1 MQVSSDRF
9 KRVAAEKLQDK
20 TLRRALTRIHQ
31 KFVVGRTTAIGELE
45 NFDGLR
51 DAAATIRERT
61 LTQLDVHLEHFEKQV
76 QARGGEVCW
85 AVDAA
90 DVNRLLLEI
99 ATRHR
104 VRTIVKSKSMVS
116 EECAVND
123 ALEAQGLE
131 VIETDLGE
139 YILQLAHETP
149 SHIVAPVIHKH
160 KEQIADLFAAKHGR
174 PRKTD
179 IPDLCR
185 EAREVLRP
193 AFLRADM
200 GISGAN
206 FVVAETGSVVLV
218 TNEGNGRLT
227 TTLPRVHVAVTGIE
241 KVVPTLAD
249 LSVLIRILPPSATG
263 QLITNYV
270 SVLTGP
276 KSAGDL
282 DGPEHFYVILVDNG
296 RSRLLGTELQSMLR
310 CIRCGAC
317 MNHCPVYQNIGGH
330 AYGWVYPG
338 PMGSVLT
345 PIFVGLERALDL
357 PQASTLCGECA
368 VVCPVKIPL
377 PDLMRRLRD
386 RQFEAGLRP
395 WRERTALRVWNWLAL
410 HPRVYATVTRLGA
423 WILHRLGGTRGRFRW
438 LPGASGWTSGRDL
451 PAPAGRTFRDLY
463 RADTDNERT

>member
-1 MQVSSDRF
+1 MRLSSDRF
-9 KRVAAEKLQDK
+9 KRVAAEKLRDK
-20 TLRRALTRIHQ
+20 TLQRALGRIQ
-31 KFVVGRTTAIGELE
+31 EKFVIGRATAIGQLE
-45 NFDGLR
+45 DFERLR
-51 DAAATIRERT
+51 ETAATVRERT
-61 LTQLDVHLEHFEKQV
+61 LAQLDTHLERFEKQV
-76 QARGGEVCW
+76 KARGGEVYW
-85 AVDAA
+85 AVDATE
-90 DVNRLLLEI
+90 VNRLLLEI
-99 ATRHR
+99 TARHQ
-104 VRTIVKSKSMVS
+104 VGTIVKSKSMVS
-116 EECAVND
+116 EECAVNET
-123 ALEAQGLE
+123 LEAQGLE

-160 KEQIADLFAAKHGR
+160 KEQIADLFETKHQT

-206 FVVAETGSVVLV
+206 FVVAETGSVVLL

-276 KSAGDL
+276 KLAGDA

-296 RSRLLGTELQSMLR
+296 RSRLLGTELQAMLR

-338 PMGSVLT
+338 PMGAVLT
-345 PIFVGLERALDL
+345 PSFVGLERALDL

-377 PDLMRRLRD
+377 PDLMRRLRE

-395 WRERTALRVWNWLAL
+395 WRERAALRVWRWLAL
-410 HPRVYATVTRLGA
+410 HPRIYASVTGLGA
-423 WILHRLGGTRGRFRW
+423 RILHRLGGASGRFRW
-438 LPGASGWTSGRDL
+438 LPGASGWTAGRDL
-451 PAPAGRTFRDLY
+451 PAPTGRSFRDLY
-463 RADTDNERT
+463 RARTNK